1 MGVAIGCDF
10 KSRHKST
17 IGVGIQ
23 RGVVQR
29 KGASSGLATKNT
41 RNTKNSGRR
50 IGHEVFFNVKTR
62 GTEIDQQA
70 GFDSTGTQITE

>member
-1 MGVAIGCDF
+1 MGVTIGCDF

-29 KGASSGLATKNT
+29 KGSGLALKI
-41 RNTKNSGRR
+41 S
-50 IGHEVFFNVKTR
+50 EM
-62 GTEIDQQA
+62 
-70 GFDSTGTQITE
+70 